1 MAPIPMTEL
10 GTGILS
16 LVYPATCALCGAPG
30 DNGRD
35 LCAGCRADL
44 PAIGPCCARCA
55 LPFDLDSVSPPQQ
68 EQRICGRCQ
77 TQPPPFACCRA
88 AFRYEDPLP
97 ALVGGIK
104 FRARMNLIRLLG
116 NLLADALLSA
126 DGAVPAEQ
134 PQAILP
140 VPLHPARLR
149 QRGYNQALEL
159 ARVVGRRLSIPVDA
173 SSCQR
178 TRATRAQ
185 SELEERQRLQN
196 IRGAFATTGRLP
208 RHLAILDDVVTTGAT
223 VSELARALH
232 RGGCERVDV
241 WTLARTP

>member
-1 MAPIPMTEL
+1 MAPLTLTGL
-10 GTGILS
+10 GKRTLS
-16 LVYPATCALCGAPG
+16 LLYPATCALCGAPG
-30 DNGRD
+30 DDGRD

-44 PAIGPCCARCA
+44 PAIGPCCVRCA
-55 LPFDLDSVSPPQQ
+55 LPFDADGAGQPIHEHRL
-68 EQRICGRCQ
+68 CGRCQ
-77 TQPPPFACCRA
+77 LHPPPFTQCMA

-97 ALVGGIK
+97 ALVAGVK
-104 FRARMNLIRLLG
+104 FRARMHLIRLLG
-116 NLLADALLSA
+116 NLLADTLLSA
-126 DGAVPAEQ
+126 EGSGPTER
-134 PQAILP
+134 PQVIVP

-173 SSCQR
+173 ASCRR

-185 SELEERQRLQN
+185 SELEERQRLRN
-196 IRGAFATTGRLP
+196 IRGAFAAVGKPP
-208 RHLAILDDVVTTGAT
+208 RHVAILDDVVTTGAT

-232 RGGCERVDV
+232 RGGCERIDV

>member
-1 MAPIPMTEL
+1 
-10 GTGILS
+10 
-16 LVYPATCALCGAPG
+16 
-30 DNGRD
+30 
-35 LCAGCRADL
+35 
-44 PAIGPCCARCA
+44 
-55 LPFDLDSVSPPQQ
+55 
-68 EQRICGRCQ
+68 
-77 TQPPPFACCRA
+77 
-88 AFRYEDPLP
+88 
-97 ALVGGIK
+97 LVGGIK